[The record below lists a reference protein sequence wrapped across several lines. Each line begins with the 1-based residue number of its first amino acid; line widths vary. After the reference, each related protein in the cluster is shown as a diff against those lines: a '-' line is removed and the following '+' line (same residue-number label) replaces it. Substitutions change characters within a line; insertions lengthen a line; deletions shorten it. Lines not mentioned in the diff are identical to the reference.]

1 MSTVFVINSGSSS
14 IKYQLINP
22 ALEGADAV
30 VASGLV
36 DQIGLEQGKY
46 SIKHDGEKIE
56 HTAAI
61 PDHSIGLQLVVDLFA
76 EVGLNLD
83 EQDVV
88 AVGHRVV
95 QGGNLFREPVE
106 IDDTVM
112 DQIESLSPLAPLHN
126 PAHVLGMK
134 VARKLLP
141 SVPHVAVFDTA
152 FFADLPATS
161 AIFPIPQDIA
171 DTYAVRRYG
180 AHGTSHQ
187 YVSQQVPKLLD
198 FDPSNLR
205 QIIMHLGNG
214 ASVSAVKNGKP
225 IDTSMGL
232 TPLGGLV
239 MGSRCGD
246 IDPSVV
252 LHLMR
257 QGGYTVDEMD
267 HMLNRESGVKA
278 LIGTSDMRTLDDL
291 MAVHDPKGQLCWDV
305 YVTRL
310 KHYLG
315 AYMAELGGVDV
326 IAFTAGIGEN
336 SPEMRESCL
345 EGLEEL
351 GIQIDPV
358 VNNHKFKEPCVISTP
373 ESKVTAMV
381 VPTNEEL
388 AISRMALAFAK

>member
-1 MSTVFVINSGSSS
+1 MCIRDS
-14 IKYQLINP
+14 
-22 ALEGADAV
+22 
-30 VASGLV
+30 
-36 DQIGLEQGKY
+36 
-46 SIKHDGEKIE
+46 
-56 HTAAI
+56 
-61 PDHSIGLQLVVDLFA
+61 
-76 EVGLNLD
+76 
-83 EQDVV
+83 
-88 AVGHRVV
+88 
-95 QGGNLFREPVE
+95 
-106 IDDTVM
+106 DTVM

-152 FFADLPATS
+152 FFADLPAAS

-198 FDPSNLR
+198 LDPSNLR

-214 ASVSAVKNGKP
+214 ASVSAVMNGKP

-305 YVTRL
+305 YVL
-310 KHYLG
+310 SLIH
-315 AYMAELGGVDV
+315 
-326 IAFTAGIGEN
+326 I
-336 SPEMRESCL
+336 
-345 EGLEEL
+345 
-351 GIQIDPV
+351 
-358 VNNHKFKEPCVISTP
+358 
-373 ESKVTAMV
+373 
-381 VPTNEEL
+381 
-388 AISRMALAFAK
+388 

>member
-152 FFADLPATS
+152 FFADLPAAS
-161 AIFPIPQDIA
+161 AIFPIPQVIA

-198 FDPSNLR
+198 LDPSNLR

-373 ESKVTAMV
+373 ESKVTAIV

>member
-36 DQIGLEQGKY
+36 DQIGLEKGKY

-152 FFADLPATS
+152 FFADLPAAS

-198 FDPSNLR
+198 LDPSNLR

-358 VNNHKFKEPCVISTP
+358 VNNHKFKEPRVISTP
-373 ESKVTAMV
+373 ESKVTAIV

>member
-36 DQIGLEQGKY
+36 DQIGLEKGKF
-46 SIKHDGEKIE
+46 SIKHDGEKID

-152 FFADLPATS
+152 FFADLPA
-161 AIFPIPQDIA
+161 
-171 DTYAVRRYG
+171 
-180 AHGTSHQ
+180 
-187 YVSQQVPKLLD
+187 
-198 FDPSNLR
+198 
-205 QIIMHLGNG
+205 
-214 ASVSAVKNGKP
+214 
-225 IDTSMGL
+225 
-232 TPLGGLV
+232 
-239 MGSRCGD
+239 
-246 IDPSVV
+246 
-252 LHLMR
+252 
-257 QGGYTVDEMD
+257 
-267 HMLNRESGVKA
+267 
-278 LIGTSDMRTLDDL
+278 
-291 MAVHDPKGQLCWDV
+291 
-305 YVTRL
+305 
-310 KHYLG
+310 
-315 AYMAELGGVDV
+315 AY
-326 IAFTAGIGEN
+326 
-336 SPEMRESCL
+336 C
-345 EGLEEL
+345 
-351 GIQIDPV
+351 
-358 VNNHKFKEPCVISTP
+358 
-373 ESKVTAMV
+373 
-381 VPTNEEL
+381 
-388 AISRMALAFAK
+388 

>member
-1 MSTVFVINSGSSS
+1 LSTVFVINSGSSS